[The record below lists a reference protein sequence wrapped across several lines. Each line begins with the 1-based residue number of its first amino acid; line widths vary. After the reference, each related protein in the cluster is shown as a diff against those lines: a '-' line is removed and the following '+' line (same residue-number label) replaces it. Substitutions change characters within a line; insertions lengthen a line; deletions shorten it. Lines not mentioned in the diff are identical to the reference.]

1 MAYGLKL
8 ELKLEFVVSNKNVM
22 MLSLKLI
29 GSIRIRITR
38 AIYNGVDKPIVL
50 QYVNRK
56 FN

>member
-1 MAYGLKL
+1 MTYRLKL

-56 FN
+56 CN